1 MTIEDLFPAGRSAL
15 PWPYTGDEGQLW
27 LTIGQPRPDRVVVRA
42 VGELDVVTALTWSVA
57 LRSALDRLHTGA
69 LCGRWSQS
77 VPWPH
82 LRDVGGGRLVVDMT
96 GVVFLGAA
104 GLSVLVEVLARAD
117 TDGVSVV
124 LVSHTRVV
132 GRALEAGGV
141 HAVVA
146 RRLLTALGPSSE
158 QP

>member
-1 MTIEDLFPAGRSAL
+1 M
-15 PWPYTGDEGQLW
+15 
-27 LTIGQPRPDRVVVRA
+27 
-42 VGELDVVTALTWSVA
+42 VA
-57 LRSALDRLHTGA
+57 
-69 LCGRWSQS
+69 
-77 VPWPH
+77 
-82 LRDVGGGRLVVDMT
+82 DMT